1 MWKRKSV
8 VEEECGRV
16 WKRKSVVSVEEEEGG
31 RVRVWWRESG
41 GDE

>member
-1 MWKRKSV
+1 ME
-8 VEEECGRV
+8 EEECGECGRGRG